1 MLNRSTAWRL
11 LATLDAHGLIERDPV
26 SQRYSLGYAF
36 LRIAAGADVD
46 PLVRRARPVLEQL
59 ARETA
64 EATNLAVAKRF
75 NLVYVDQVD
84 PPQIMAPNW
93 FGRPV
98 PLHATSTGKAYLA
111 FLPPEERRAA
121 LPERLDRYTATTIT
135 DRRRLGA
142 ELDGGAARRVGGLR
156 RRARRVA
163 LRRVGARVVGAGQA
177 RCGRQRVGHRA
188 PAAPRASPGDRTA
201 DARSREGNQGPPAV
215 SGPLVEARLE
225 GDVCILRLCREEKL
239 NALSTA
245 LEQALGEALD
255 RPAVRDSACLVL
267 TGSGRAFSAGADISE
282 FADRDPEAI
291 ARYYRESGGVYERIA
306 ALPQPTISAI
316 HGLLPRRRARAR
328 ARDRLPGCRRDGG
341 VRVPRGLDRDP
352 AQLGRHGSR
361 CAPAR
366 AGARQAADSA
376 RRAADCRRGG
386 RCGARDGGRPGRR
399 LARPRARARKR
410 ARRAATARRQHREA
424 GDRCRARSRRARRRS

>member
-1 MLNRSTAWRL
+1 MTRIMNPSLRARRAAGRSRTIQSVDRAAALLKAIADSSRPPTVVELAEACMLNRSTAWRL

-59 ARETA
+59 ARDTS

-111 FLPPEERRAA
+111 FLTPEERRAA
-121 LPERLDRYTATTIT
+121 LPERLERYTETTIT
-135 DRRRLGA
+135 DRRRLAA
-142 ELDGGAARRVGGLR
+142 ELEDVRRDGWAICVGELEESLFGASAPVLSEQGRPVAVVSVWGTEHRLPRERLPEIG
-156 RRARRVA
+156 RRA
-163 LRRVGARVVGAGQA
+163 LAG
-177 RCGRQRVGHRA
+177 
-188 PAAPRASPGDRTA
+188 
-201 DARSREGNQGPPAV
+201 REGDQGPPAV
-215 SGPLVEARLE
+215 SEPLVEDALD
-225 GDVCILRLCREEKL
+225 GDVCVLRLCRPEKL

-245 LEQALGEALD
+245 LERALGDALESA
-255 RPAVRDSACLVL
+255 RGAPTAPAVVL
-267 TGSGRAFSAGADISE
+267 AGSGRAFSAGADISE

-291 ARYYRESGGVYERIA
+291 ARYYRESGGVYERVA

-316 HGLLPRRRARAR
+316 HGYCLGGGLELALATDFRVADETAVFGFPEVAIGILPSSGGTVRATRLLGP
-328 ARDRLPGCRRDGG
+328 
-341 VRVPRGLDRDP
+341 
-352 AQLGRHGSR
+352 
-361 CAPAR
+361 
-366 AGARQAADSA
+366 AGARS
-376 RRAADCRRGG
+376 
-386 RCGARDGGRPGRR
+386 
-399 LARPRARARKR
+399 
-410 ARRAATARRQHREA
+410 
-424 GDRCRARSRRARRRS
+424 